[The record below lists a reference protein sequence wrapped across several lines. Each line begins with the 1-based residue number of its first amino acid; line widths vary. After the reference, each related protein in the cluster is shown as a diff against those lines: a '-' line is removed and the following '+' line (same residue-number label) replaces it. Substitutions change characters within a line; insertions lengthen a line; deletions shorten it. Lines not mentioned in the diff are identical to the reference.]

1 MNRRM
6 LLRAVT
12 LLSFAAVPVA
22 TLAED
27 LFSVGAAKV
36 DVTPPHPVVLAGYGG
51 RQGEHTAV
59 DTPLWA
65 RALVIGDDRP
75 VAIVTLDNCGVP
87 AAVRQ
92 RVVERL
98 NVHGITSDR
107 LVISCTHTHNAP
119 SLEGYASILW
129 AGRLD
134 EEQQKHVSQ
143 YTAFVIQ
150 KMADAVVAALKE
162 REPMTLA
169 WGRGRLTFGGNRRVL
184 NNGQWAGFGF
194 QRNGPVDHSLP
205 LLVARDSQNKV
216 RAVWANYACHC
227 TTAGSANRINGDWA
241 GFAGAALDR
250 EFPESVGLVSIG
262 CGADV
267 GPQPS
272 GSLDL
277 ARQHGE
283 SLATEAARV
292 ISSGLTALTQPPVA
306 TSSQI
311 QLPIDAPQSREFWDE
326 QLRRGGF
333 HNQLAQ
339 LMISRL
345 QGSGEIAKQVN
356 YPLTVWKFGDQLLM
370 VFMAG
375 EVCVDYSV
383 LLNAKL
389 DWRRLWLTAWSND
402 MPGYIPSR
410 RVLEEGGYEAEFSQV
425 YYAQPGRYLPEI
437 QDVVVAGVDAL
448 AGPTF
453 RAAADQKHPDFDRLP
468 SGEELLWK
476 NLANRV
482 ATLPSTQRKTVSR
495 FRSLAA
501 NAANG
506 CAQFRDDD
514 SAASD
519 WFNFCGDT
527 VSRRFIRQE
536 SEGTEIRWT
545 AESPKGRSSGLY
557 VFSGGIGWQSQ
568 PAKGF
573 ELQVND
579 TTNIQFDITQK
590 PTSWTDVNK
599 TTELIFVPT
608 WTSDEDASG
617 FFLLRVP
624 GWPAEKPLQ
633 LSVRSRGS
641 GSQRWF
647 AIDREQD
654 FPDRLQKLLQALD
667 SPSARD

>member
-1 MNRRM
+1 M
-6 LLRAVT
+6 
-12 LLSFAAVPVA
+12 
-22 TLAED
+22 
-27 LFSVGAAKV
+27 
-36 DVTPPHPVVLAGYGG
+36 
-51 RQGEHTAV
+51 
-59 DTPLWA
+59 
-65 RALVIGDDRP
+65 
-75 VAIVTLDNCGVP
+75 
-87 AAVRQ
+87 
-92 RVVERL
+92 
-98 NVHGITSDR
+98 
-107 LVISCTHTHNAP
+107 
-119 SLEGYASILW
+119 
-129 AGRLD
+129 
-134 EEQQKHVSQ
+134 
-143 YTAFVIQ
+143 
-150 KMADAVVAALKE
+150 
-162 REPMTLA
+162 
-169 WGRGRLTFGGNRRVL
+169 
-184 NNGQWAGFGF
+184 
-194 QRNGPVDHSLP
+194 
-205 LLVARDSQNKV
+205 
-216 RAVWANYACHC
+216 
-227 TTAGSANRINGDWA
+227 
-241 GFAGAALDR
+241 
-250 EFPESVGLVSIG
+250 
-262 CGADV
+262 
-267 GPQPS
+267 
-272 GSLDL
+272 
-277 ARQHGE
+277 
-283 SLATEAARV
+283 
-292 ISSGLTALTQPPVA
+292 
-306 TSSQI
+306 
-311 QLPIDAPQSREFWDE
+311 
-326 QLRRGGF
+326 
-333 HNQLAQ
+333 
-339 LMISRL
+339 
-345 QGSGEIAKQVN
+345 
-356 YPLTVWKFGDQLLM
+356 WKFGDQLMM

-375 EVCVDYSV
+375 EGCGDYSV

-453 RAAADQKHPDFDRLP
+453 RAAADQKHPDFHRLP

-545 AESPKGRSSGLY
+545 AESLKGRSSGLY

-579 TTNIQFDITQK
+579 TTNIQFDITQE

-667 SPSARD
+667 SPSDRD

>member
-1 MNRRM
+1 MNRH
-6 LLRAVT
+6 LLFSTVA
-12 LLSFAAVPVA
+12 LLSFSAVPLTA
-22 TLAED
+22 LADD
-27 LFSVGAAKV
+27 LFSVGAAKI
-36 DVTPPHPVVLAGYGG
+36 DVTPTHPVVLAGYGG

-65 RALVIGDDRP
+65 RALVIGDAKP

-92 RVVERL
+92 QVLERL
-98 NVHGITSDR
+98 AGHGMTSDR

-119 SLEGYASILW
+119 NLKGYASILW

-134 EEQQKHVSQ
+134 EEQQNHVAQ
-143 YTAFVIQ
+143 YTAFVIE
-150 KMADAVVAALKE
+150 KMAAAVIAALKR

-205 LLVARDSQNKV
+205 LLVARDRQEKI

-292 ISSGLTALTQPPVA
+292 ISDGLTSLKQPPVA
-306 TSSQI
+306 TSARL

-326 QLRRGGF
+326 QLRQGGF

-339 LMISRL
+339 VMISRL
-345 QGSGEIAKQVN
+345 QGAGEIPRQVN
-356 YPLTVWKFGDQLLM
+356 YPLTVWKFGDELMM

-437 QDVVVAGVDAL
+437 QDVVIEGVDAL

-453 RAAADQKHPDFDRLP
+453 RAADGQEPPDFHRLP
-468 SGEELLWK
+468 SGEELVWTSLP
-476 NLANRV
+476 NTV
-482 ATLPSTQRKTVSR
+482 AALPAAQRKVV
-495 FRSLAA
+495 RSFCQLAST
-501 NAANG
+501 AANG
-506 CAQFRDDD
+506 CTRFREDD

-536 SEGTEIRWT
+536 NEGAAICWT
-545 AESPKGRSSGLY
+545 AEAQEGYDNGLF

-568 PAKGF
+568 PARGF
-573 ELQVND
+573 ELQIGD
-579 TTNIQFDITQK
+579 RTKIQFDIVRE
-590 PTSWTDVNK
+590 PSRWTDSNTK
-599 TTELIFVPT
+599 AELIFLPT

-617 FFLLRVP
+617 FFVLQVP
-624 GWPAEKPLQ
+624 DQPAGKPVQ
-633 LSVRSRGS
+633 LSVRSMGS

-647 AIDREQD
+647 AVDLEQD
-654 FPDRLQKLLQALD
+654 YPDRLRKLLHALD
-667 SPSARD
+667 SSTGRD